1 MKALCVKQPWA
12 KLIAEGK
19 KTIETR
25 TWLTKYRGPLVIVSS
40 KTPDYDALAHFGIK
54 KEDCLYGVAVCVSNL
69 VDCREMNFSDETS
82 ACCDVYDGAFS
93 WFLEDVKP
101 IAPLSI
107 KGQLGLFD
115 VAVGDC

>member
-25 TWLTKYRGPLVIVSS
+25 TWLTKYRGPLVIVAS
-40 KTPDYDALAHFGIK
+40 KTPDYDALAYFGLT
-54 KEDCLYGVAVCVSNL
+54 KEDCGEFGVAVCIANL
-69 VDCREMNFSDETS
+69 TDCRPMNFGDETS

-93 WFLEDVKP
+93 WFLEDVKHV
-101 IAPLSI
+101 APLSI

-115 VAVGDC
+115 L